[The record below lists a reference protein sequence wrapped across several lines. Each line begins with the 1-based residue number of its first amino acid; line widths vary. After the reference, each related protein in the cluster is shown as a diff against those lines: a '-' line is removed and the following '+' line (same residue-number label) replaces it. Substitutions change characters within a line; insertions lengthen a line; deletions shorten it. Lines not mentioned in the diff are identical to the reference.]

1 MTNIQVAETTK
12 DFLKNIKNFESADK
26 TAVISSANRYTSA
39 KRTKG
44 DVPKAG
50 NELFNVL
57 RTVEAKYGI
66 AVFTP
71 NEPTIV
77 TMDKV
82 AEVVDIACN
91 KLNGTKAYSC
101 SFNSV
106 AEANAWLAAQTPIT
120 VRNISVSAICW
131 FGIHVKSVSVEYSTS
146 DKPIDCRYA
155 LCEIDKFRAYVRSKP
170 EKVCRK
176 WQEKN
181 PSCRIVDFDKK
192 QCGWSLIGGNVGFLR
207 FIKET
212 YFVAYSY

>member
-1 MTNIQVAETTK
+1 MTYVQVAETTK
-12 DFLKNIKNFESADK
+12 DFLKNVKNMEPTDK
-26 TAVISSANRYTSA
+26 SAVITSANRYTSA

-50 NELFNVL
+50 NEFFNVL

-71 NEPTIV
+71 NEPTVV
-77 TMDKV
+77 TVDKV
-82 AEVVDIACN
+82 AEVVDLACN
-91 KLNGTKAYSC
+91 KLHGTKTYSC

-106 AEANAWLAAQTPIT
+106 AEANAWLSAQRNIT
-120 VRNISVSAICW
+120 VRNISVSANCW
-131 FGIHVKSVSVEYSTS
+131 FGIHVKGISIEYSTS
-146 DKPIDCRYA
+146 DKPLDSRYA
-155 LCEIDKFRAYVRSKP
+155 LCEIDKFRAYFRIKP

-181 PSCRIVDFDKK
+181 PMCRIVDFDKK

-207 FIKET
+207 FIKEK
-212 YFVAYSY
+212 YLLAYSY